1 MKFKILLLTLF
12 IVTGMQAQ
20 TDPGFSLEKLTPPDE
35 NSPETMQ
42 SGSKGVNILL
52 SLILP
57 GAGEWRMGHKNTAK
71 FFFGTEFLLWV
82 GYFSF
87 NAYADVIKNDYQT
100 FASVHASA
108 NPHYKDDQYWIE
120 IGSAENIYLYNEQKL
135 RERDISG
142 TYPETDLYYWQWD
155 SKDSRG
161 RYNQLRVNAHDWER
175 RATFVVSGFILNRLV
190 SAVDVLRFIRKEKRA
205 SEQRMSRLYFDY
217 NKDQSGSDVFRLN
230 LAVRW

>member
-1 MKFKILLLTLF
+1 MKFKILLLTIF
-12 IVTGMQAQ
+12 IFTGIQAQ
-20 TDPGFSLEKLTPPDE
+20 TNPGFSLEKLTPPDE
-35 NSPETMQ
+35 TSPETVQ

-87 NAYADVIKNDYQT
+87 NAYADVIKNDFHT
-100 FASVHASA
+100 FGSVHASA
-108 NPHYKDDQYWIE
+108 NPHQKDDQYWIE
-120 IGSAENIYLYNEQKL
+120 IGSAENIYLYNEQRL

-155 SKDSRG
+155 SKDSRQ
-161 RYNQLRVNAHDWER
+161 RYNRLRVNAHDWER

-190 SAVDVLRFIRKEKRA
+190 SAIDVLRLIRKEKRA

>member
-1 MKFKILLLTLF
+1 MKYKILLLSLF
-12 IVTGMQAQ
+12 IIVTAQAQ
-20 TDPGFSLEKLTPPDE
+20 TGTGFSMQKLIQTEQPSEE
-35 NSPETMQ
+35 NIQ

-52 SLILP
+52 SLLLP

-87 NAYADVIKNDYQT
+87 NAYADVIRDDFHAY
-100 FASVHASA
+100 ASVHASA
-108 NPHYKDDQYWIE
+108 NPNYKDDQYWIE
-120 IGSAENIYLYNEQKL
+120 IGSAENIYLYNKQRL

-155 SKDSRG
+155 SKENRQ

-190 SAVDVLRFIRKEKRA
+190 SAVDVLRLIRKEKRA
-205 SEQRMSRLYFDY
+205 LEQRMSRLYFDY